1 MADPRRIT
9 VASTA
14 MPIPLAEGR
23 AMNLHRTC
31 TLLLPLLLAP
41 AMGPALAADGYP
53 SRPVRLVVPFA
64 PGGGSDV
71 TGRII
76 GQKLSELMSQT
87 VVVDNRPG
95 AGSMLG
101 TDLVARAAG
110 DGYTLLLADLALA
123 INAAYF
129 VKTPP
134 ADPARAFT
142 GVALV
147 AETPYIL
154 TVHPSVPAASLKDF
168 VALAKA
174 QPGKLNVGSS
184 GNGGG
189 LHLTLEMFK
198 LRAGLDL
205 NHVPYKGGG
214 PALNDTV
221 AGQIQ
226 GTFIGMGGSLP
237 FVQSKRLRP
246 LAVTSAR
253 RSAALPE
260 VPSMTELG
268 YDVVVTNWYGVVA
281 PSATP
286 KAVVQRLYNEIGRA
300 LASPDVR
307 DRLQATG
314 LEPAAQSPGQ
324 FQRMIESELKRWR
337 QTIRD
342 ANIRTE

>member
-1 MADPRRIT
+1 
-9 VASTA
+9 
-14 MPIPLAEGR
+14 
-23 AMNLHRTC
+23 MNTKRPSAP
-31 TLLLPLLLAP
+31 LLPLLVAMVAMP
-41 AMGPALAADGYP
+41 AASAIAADAWP
-53 SRPVRLVVPFA
+53 SRPIRLVVPFA

-76 GQKLSELMSQT
+76 GQKLSELMAQS

-95 AGSMLG
+95 AASMLG
-101 TDLVARAAG
+101 TDVVARAAG
-110 DGYTLLLADLALA
+110 DGYTLLLADLALT
-123 INAAYF
+123 INPAYF
-129 VKTPP
+129 VKQPP
-134 ADPARAFT
+134 ADPVKAFT
-142 GVALV
+142 GVALI

-154 TVHPSVPAASLKDF
+154 MVNPAVPATTVKDF
-168 VALAKA
+168 LALARV
-174 QPGKLNVGSS
+174 QPGKLNIGSS

-189 LHLTLEMFK
+189 LHLTLELFK

-205 NHVPYKGGG
+205 NHIPYKGGG
-214 PALNDTV
+214 PAVNDAV

-237 FVQSKRLRP
+237 FVQTKRLRP
-246 LAVTSAR
+246 LAVTSVK

-268 YDVVVTNWYGVVA
+268 FDVVVTNWYGIVA

-286 KAVVQRLYNEIGRA
+286 KAVVQRLYDEVGRA
-300 LASPDVR
+300 MAATDVR
-307 DRLQATG
+307 ERLQATG
-314 LEPAAQSPGQ
+314 LEPAAQAPGQ

-342 ANIRTE
+342 ARIPTE

>member
-1 MADPRRIT
+1 
-9 VASTA
+9 
-14 MPIPLAEGR
+14 
-23 AMNLHRTC
+23 MNTKRPSAP
-31 TLLLPLLLAP
+31 LLPLLVAMVAMP
-41 AMGPALAADGYP
+41 AASAIAADAWP
-53 SRPVRLVVPFA
+53 SRPIRLVVPFA

-76 GQKLSELMSQT
+76 GQKLSELMAQS

-95 AGSMLG
+95 AASMLG
-101 TDLVARAAG
+101 TDVVARAAG
-110 DGYTLLLADLALA
+110 DGYTLLLADLALT
-123 INAAYF
+123 INPAYF
-129 VKTPP
+129 VKQPP
-134 ADPARAFT
+134 ADPVKAFT
-142 GVALV
+142 GVALI

-154 TVHPSVPAASLKDF
+154 MVNPAVPATTVKDF
-168 VALAKA
+168 LALARA
-174 QPGKLNVGSS
+174 QPGKLNIGSS

-189 LHLTLEMFK
+189 LHLTLELFK

-205 NHVPYKGGG
+205 NHIPYKGGG
-214 PALNDTV
+214 PAVNDAV

-237 FVQSKRLRP
+237 FVQTKRLRP
-246 LAVTSAR
+246 LAVTSVK

-268 YDVVVTNWYGVVA
+268 FDVVVTNWYGIVA

-286 KAVVQRLYNEIGRA
+286 KAVVQRLYDEVGRA
-300 LASPDVR
+300 MAATDVR
-307 DRLQATG
+307 ERLQATG
-314 LEPAAQSPGQ
+314 LEPAAQAPGQ

-342 ANIRTE
+342 ARIPTE